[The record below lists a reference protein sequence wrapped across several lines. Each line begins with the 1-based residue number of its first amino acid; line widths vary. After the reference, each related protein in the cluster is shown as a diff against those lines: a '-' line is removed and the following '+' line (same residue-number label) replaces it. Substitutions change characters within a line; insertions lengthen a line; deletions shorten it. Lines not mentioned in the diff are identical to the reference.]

1 MKATER
7 LGRPPFRKCDGTV
20 FSDLEDRY
28 RGRAGALICGGPS
41 FQNVDASLIR
51 GSGMVTMALNNS
63 IRSYRSDLWLGVD
76 PPLSQFDPTLWADS
90 RVLKFIPERRVEEA
104 VTLGAVNVAVYKRC
118 ERWCSEVIFD
128 PSGPIADS
136 RRGDGGRTSMV
147 DAIRVLFLLGVRKIC
162 LFGVDFHQSRSHGY
176 HYPVPGY
183 ERRIAANNRLYER
196 MTRRLA
202 RMRPIMEAAGL
213 RIFNCNPDSH
223 LEVFEK
229 IVWPDGQDR

>member
-1 MKATER
+1 MNATEI
-7 LGRPPFRKCDGTV
+7 LGRPPFSRCDGTP
-20 FSDLEDRY
+20 FPDLEDRFP
-28 RGRAGALICGGPS
+28 GQAGALICGGPS
-41 FQNVDASLIR
+41 FRNVDPSRIR
-51 GSGMVTMALNNS
+51 SSGMVTMALNNS

-76 PPLSQFDPTLWADS
+76 PPLSQFDPTIWRDP
-90 RVLKFIPERRVEEA
+90 RVLKFIPARRVEEA
-104 VTLGAVNVAVYKRC
+104 VSLGAVNAAVYKRC
-118 ERWCSEVIFD
+118 DRWCSERIFV
-128 PSGPIADS
+128 PAEPLQDS

-147 DAIRVLFLLGVRKIC
+147 DALRVLFVLGVRKIY

-196 MTRRLA
+196 MIRRLE

-213 RIFNCNPDSH
+213 EIYNCNPESH

-229 IVWPDGQDR
+229 IVWPPDQDR